1 MSLHCV
7 LCFIFM
13 QTTFSRM
20 NEPLSIEPGSDNFVF
35 PISGSLST
43 ADSEWP
49 CLDAHR
55 YPQHTL
61 PEAEAVTQVV

>member
-1 MSLHCV
+1 
-7 LCFIFM
+7 
-13 QTTFSRM
+13 M